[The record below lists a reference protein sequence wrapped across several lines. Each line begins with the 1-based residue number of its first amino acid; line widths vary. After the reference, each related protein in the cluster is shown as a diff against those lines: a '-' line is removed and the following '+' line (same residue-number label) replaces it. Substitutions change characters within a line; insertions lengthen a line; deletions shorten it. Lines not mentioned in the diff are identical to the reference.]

1 MNIVLRPLQFI
12 NGILS
17 KITYFIAMAIISIM
31 VLALSASAL
40 TRYISGHGF
49 DWFIELPPAL
59 VSWLVFPMLGP
70 LLKTGNHIEV
80 DFVSTVLT
88 PLSIKFVKLSVY
100 CVSLISSVIFFKA
113 GLDATVLFF
122 NLGQMMEL
130 EMEIPIWYMFLS
142 FPVGFVI
149 MGLFSLELLITTSQD
164 ILNSW
169 RPPPKMEHKQQSSHQ
184 LNPSNKSKPI

>member
-1 MNIVLRPLQFI
+1 MNNLLLPLQFI

-17 KITYFIAMAIISIM
+17 KITFFIAMAIVCVM

-80 DFVSTVLT
+80 DFVSTILSVK
-88 PLSIKFVKLSVY
+88 SIKYVKFSVY
-100 CVSLISSVIFFKA
+100 LISFISSFIFFKA
-113 GLDATVLFF
+113 GLEATLLFY

-130 EMEIPIWYMFLS
+130 EIDVPIWIMFLS
-142 FPVGFVI
+142 FPVGFII
-149 MGLFSLELLITTSQD
+149 MGLFSLELLLTTSIEIYKD
-164 ILNSW
+164 
-169 RPPPKMEHKQQSSHQ
+169 RFP
-184 LNPSNKSKPI
+184 

>member
-1 MNIVLRPLQFI
+1 MNNLLLPLQFI

-17 KITYFIAMAIISIM
+17 KITFFIAMAIVCVM

-80 DFVSTVLT
+80 DFVSTVLSAK
-88 PLSIKFVKLSVY
+88 SIKYVKFSVY
-100 CVSLISSVIFFKA
+100 LISLISSFIFFKA
-113 GLDATVLFF
+113 GLEATLLFY

-130 EMEIPIWYMFLS
+130 EIDVPIWIMFLS
-142 FPVGFVI
+142 FPVGFII
-149 MGLFSLELLITTSQD
+149 MGLFSLELLLTTSVEIYKD
-164 ILNSW
+164 
-169 RPPPKMEHKQQSSHQ
+169 RFP
-184 LNPSNKSKPI
+184 

>member
-1 MNIVLRPLQFI
+1 MNNILWPLQFI
-12 NGILS
+12 NRVLS
-17 KITYFIAMAIISIM
+17 KIVFFIAMAIVSIM

-80 DFVSTVLT
+80 DFVSTFMT
-88 PLSIKFVKLSVY
+88 KRSIKLVKFFVYFISLLS
-100 CVSLISSVIFFKA
+100 SFIFFKA
-113 GLDATVLFF
+113 GLDATVLFY

-130 EMEIPIWYMFLS
+130 EIDVPIWYMFLS

-149 MGLFSLELLITTSQD
+149 MGLFSLELLITTFQD
-164 ILNSW
+164 IY
-169 RPPPKMEHKQQSSHQ
+169 RDQ
-184 LNPSNKSKPI
+184 LT

>member
-1 MNIVLRPLQFI
+1 MNTILWPLQFI
-12 NGILS
+12 NIILS
-17 KITYFIAMAIISIM
+17 KITFFIAMAIISIM

-80 DFVSTVLT
+80 DFVSTVLS
-88 PLSIKFVKLSVY
+88 PLSIKFVKLFVY

-113 GLDATVLFF
+113 GLDATMLFY

-130 EMEIPIWYMFLS
+130 EIEIPIWYMFLS

-149 MGLFSLELLITTSQD
+149 MGLFSLELLITTSQE

-169 RPPPKMEHKQQSSHQ
+169 PKKDKKQHIEQ
-184 LNPSNKSKPI
+184 LNIQLKRSNKGKPN

>member
-1 MNIVLRPLQFI
+1 MNNLLVPLQFI

-17 KITYFIAMAIISIM
+17 KITFFIAMAIVCVM

-80 DFVSTVLT
+80 DFVSTILSAK
-88 PLSIKFVKLSVY
+88 SIKYVKFSVY
-100 CVSLISSVIFFKA
+100 LISFISSFIFFKA
-113 GLDATVLFF
+113 GLEATLLFY

-130 EMEIPIWYMFLS
+130 EIDVPIWIMFLS
-142 FPVGFVI
+142 FPVGFII
-149 MGLFSLELLITTSQD
+149 MGLFSLELLLTTSIEIYKD
-164 ILNSW
+164 
-169 RPPPKMEHKQQSSHQ
+169 RFP
-184 LNPSNKSKPI
+184 

>member
-1 MNIVLRPLQFI
+1 MNNILLPLQFI
-12 NGILS
+12 NAVLS
-17 KITYFIAMAIISIM
+17 KITFFIAMAIVCIM

-80 DFVSTVLT
+80 DFVSTII
-88 PLSIKFVKLSVY
+88 SAKKIKYIKFFVY
-100 CVSLISSVIFFKA
+100 LISLVSSFIFFKA
-113 GLDATVLFF
+113 GLDATLLFY

-130 EMEIPIWYMFLS
+130 EIDVPIWIMFLS
-142 FPVGFVI
+142 FPVGFII
-149 MGLFSLELLITTSQD
+149 MGLFSLELLLQT
-164 ILNSW
+164 LNEIYEDRST
-169 RPPPKMEHKQQSSHQ
+169 
-184 LNPSNKSKPI
+184 

>member
-1 MNIVLRPLQFI
+1 MNNLLLPLQFI

-17 KITYFIAMAIISIM
+17 KITFFIAMAIVCVM

-80 DFVSTVLT
+80 DFVSTVLSAK
-88 PLSIKFVKLSVY
+88 SIKYVKFSVY
-100 CVSLISSVIFFKA
+100 LISFISSFIFFKA
-113 GLDATVLFF
+113 GLEATLLFY

-130 EMEIPIWYMFLS
+130 EIDVPIWIMFLS
-142 FPVGFVI
+142 FPVGFII
-149 MGLFSLELLITTSQD
+149 MGLFSLELLLTTAIEIYKD
-164 ILNSW
+164 
-169 RPPPKMEHKQQSSHQ
+169 RFP
-184 LNPSNKSKPI
+184 

>member
-1 MNIVLRPLQFI
+1 MNNLLLPLQFI

-17 KITYFIAMAIISIM
+17 KITFFIAMAIVCVM

-80 DFVSTVLT
+80 DFVSTILT
-88 PLSIKFVKLSVY
+88 AKSIKYVKFSVY
-100 CVSLISSVIFFKA
+100 LISFISSFIFFKA
-113 GLDATVLFF
+113 GLEATLLFY

-130 EMEIPIWYMFLS
+130 EIDVPIWIMFLS
-142 FPVGFVI
+142 FPVGFII
-149 MGLFSLELLITTSQD
+149 MGLFSLELLLTTSIEIYKD
-164 ILNSW
+164 
-169 RPPPKMEHKQQSSHQ
+169 RFP
-184 LNPSNKSKPI
+184 

>member
-1 MNIVLRPLQFI
+1 MSNLLLPLQFI
-12 NGILS
+12 NVILS
-17 KITYFIAMAIISIM
+17 KITFFIAMAIVCVM

-80 DFVSTVLT
+80 DFVSTILSAK
-88 PLSIKFVKLSVY
+88 SIKYVKLSVY
-100 CVSLISSVIFFKA
+100 LISFISSFIFFKA
-113 GLDATVLFF
+113 GLEATLLFY

-130 EMEIPIWYMFLS
+130 EIDVPIWIMFLS
-142 FPVGFVI
+142 FPVGFII
-149 MGLFSLELLITTSQD
+149 MGLFSLELLLTTSIEIYKD
-164 ILNSW
+164 
-169 RPPPKMEHKQQSSHQ
+169 RFP
-184 LNPSNKSKPI
+184 

>member
-1 MNIVLRPLQFI
+1 MNNILLPLQFI
-12 NGILS
+12 NGILI
-17 KITYFIAMAIISIM
+17 KVTFFIAMAIISIM

-88 PLSIKFVKLSVY
+88 PLSIKFVKLFVY
-100 CVSLISSVIFFKA
+100 CVSLISSLIFFKA
-113 GLDATVLFF
+113 GLDATVLFY

-130 EMEIPIWYMFLS
+130 EIEIPIWYMFLS

-169 RPPPKMEHKQQSSHQ
+169 RDPPTKQEKKQSNFQ
-184 LNPSNKSKPI
+184 LKPSIKGKPV

>member
-1 MNIVLRPLQFI
+1 
-12 NGILS
+12 
-17 KITYFIAMAIISIM
+17 MAIVCIM

-80 DFVSTVLT
+80 DFVSTIIST
-88 PLSIKFVKLSVY
+88 KKIKYIKFFVY
-100 CVSLISSVIFFKA
+100 LISLVSSFIFFKA
-113 GLDATVLFF
+113 GLDATVLFY

-130 EMEIPIWYMFLS
+130 EIDVPIWIMFLS
-142 FPVGFVI
+142 FPVGFII
-149 MGLFSLELLITTSQD
+149 MGLFSFELLLQT
-164 ILNSW
+164 LNEIYKDRST
-169 RPPPKMEHKQQSSHQ
+169 
-184 LNPSNKSKPI
+184 

>member
-1 MNIVLRPLQFI
+1 MNNILLPLQFI
-12 NGILS
+12 NAVLS
-17 KITYFIAMAIISIM
+17 KITFFIAMAIVCIM

-80 DFVSTVLT
+80 DFVSTII
-88 PLSIKFVKLSVY
+88 SARKIKYIKFFVY
-100 CVSLISSVIFFKA
+100 LISLISSFIFFKA
-113 GLDATVLFF
+113 GLDATVLFY

-130 EMEIPIWYMFLS
+130 EIDVPIWIMFLS
-142 FPVGFVI
+142 FPVGFII
-149 MGLFSLELLITTSQD
+149 MGLFSLELLLQT
-164 ILNSW
+164 LNEIYKDRST
-169 RPPPKMEHKQQSSHQ
+169 
-184 LNPSNKSKPI
+184 

>member
-1 MNIVLRPLQFI
+1 MNNLLLPLQFI

-17 KITYFIAMAIISIM
+17 KITFFIAMAIVCVM

-80 DFVSTVLT
+80 DSVSTILSAK
-88 PLSIKFVKLSVY
+88 SIKYVKFSVY
-100 CVSLISSVIFFKA
+100 LISFISSFIFFKA
-113 GLDATVLFF
+113 GLEATLLFY

-130 EMEIPIWYMFLS
+130 EIDVPIWIMFLS
-142 FPVGFVI
+142 FPVGFII
-149 MGLFSLELLITTSQD
+149 MGLFSLELLLTTSIEIYKD
-164 ILNSW
+164 
-169 RPPPKMEHKQQSSHQ
+169 RFP
-184 LNPSNKSKPI
+184 

>member
-17 KITYFIAMAIISIM
+17 KITFFIAMAIVCIM

-70 LLKTGNHIEV
+70 LLKTGNHIAVSYTHLTLPTNREV
-80 DFVSTVLT
+80 
-88 PLSIKFVKLSVY
+88 
-100 CVSLISSVIFFKA
+100 
-113 GLDATVLFF
+113 
-122 NLGQMMEL
+122 
-130 EMEIPIWYMFLS
+130 
-142 FPVGFVI
+142 
-149 MGLFSLELLITTSQD
+149 
-164 ILNSW
+164 
-169 RPPPKMEHKQQSSHQ
+169 
-184 LNPSNKSKPI
+184 

>member
-1 MNIVLRPLQFI
+1 MNNLLRPLQFI

-17 KITYFIAMAIISIM
+17 KLTFFIAMAIVCVM

-80 DFVSTVLT
+80 DFVSTILSAK
-88 PLSIKFVKLSVY
+88 SIKYVKFSVY
-100 CVSLISSVIFFKA
+100 LISFISSFIFFKA
-113 GLDATVLFF
+113 GLEATLLFY

-130 EMEIPIWYMFLS
+130 EIDVPIWIMFLS
-142 FPVGFVI
+142 FPVGFII
-149 MGLFSLELLITTSQD
+149 MGLFSLELLLTTSIEIYKD
-164 ILNSW
+164 
-169 RPPPKMEHKQQSSHQ
+169 
-184 LNPSNKSKPI
+184 

>member
-1 MNIVLRPLQFI
+1 MNNLLLPLQFI

-17 KITYFIAMAIISIM
+17 KITFFIAMAIVCVM

-80 DFVSTVLT
+80 DFVSTILSAK
-88 PLSIKFVKLSVY
+88 SIKYVKFSVY
-100 CVSLISSVIFFKA
+100 LISFISSFIFFKA
-113 GLDATVLFF
+113 GLEATLLFY

-130 EMEIPIWYMFLS
+130 EIDVPIWIMFLS
-142 FPVGFVI
+142 FPVGFII
-149 MGLFSLELLITTSQD
+149 MGLFSLELLLTTSIEIYKD
-164 ILNSW
+164 
-169 RPPPKMEHKQQSSHQ
+169 RFP
-184 LNPSNKSKPI
+184 

>member
-1 MNIVLRPLQFI
+1 MNSFLLPLQFI

-17 KITYFIAMAIISIM
+17 KVTFFIAMAIVSIM

-80 DFVSTVLT
+80 DFVSTVMT
-88 PLSIKFVKLSVY
+88 QRSIKFVKLFVY
-100 CVSLISSVIFFKA
+100 LISLISSFIFFKA
-113 GLDATVLFF
+113 GLDATILFY

-130 EMEIPIWYMFLS
+130 EIDIPIWYMFLS
-142 FPVGFVI
+142 FPVGFII
-149 MGLFSLELLITTSQD
+149 MGSFSLELLITTCQEIHED
-164 ILNSW
+164 
-169 RPPPKMEHKQQSSHQ
+169 SS
-184 LNPSNKSKPI
+184 I

>member
-1 MNIVLRPLQFI
+1 MNNLLLPLQFI

-17 KITYFIAMAIISIM
+17 KITFFIAIAIVCVM

-80 DFVSTVLT
+80 DFVSTILSAK
-88 PLSIKFVKLSVY
+88 SIKYVKFSVY
-100 CVSLISSVIFFKA
+100 LISFISSFIFFKA
-113 GLDATVLFF
+113 GLEATLLFY

-130 EMEIPIWYMFLS
+130 EIDVPIWIMFLS
-142 FPVGFVI
+142 FPVGFII
-149 MGLFSLELLITTSQD
+149 MGLFSLELLLTTSIEIYKD
-164 ILNSW
+164 
-169 RPPPKMEHKQQSSHQ
+169 RFP
-184 LNPSNKSKPI
+184 

>member
-1 MNIVLRPLQFI
+1 MNNLLLPLQFI

-17 KITYFIAMAIISIM
+17 KITFFIAMAIVCVM

-80 DFVSTVLT
+80 DFVSTILSAK
-88 PLSIKFVKLSVY
+88 SIKYVKFSVY
-100 CVSLISSVIFFKA
+100 LISFISSFIFFKA
-113 GLDATVLFF
+113 GLEATLLFY

-130 EMEIPIWYMFLS
+130 EIDIPIWIMFLS
-142 FPVGFVI
+142 FPVGFII
-149 MGLFSLELLITTSQD
+149 MGLFSLELLLTTSIEIYKD
-164 ILNSW
+164 RFL
-169 RPPPKMEHKQQSSHQ
+169 
-184 LNPSNKSKPI
+184 

>member
-1 MNIVLRPLQFI
+1 MNSFLLPLQFI

-17 KITYFIAMAIISIM
+17 KVTFFIAMAIVSIM

-80 DFVSTVLT
+80 DFVSTVMT
-88 PLSIKFVKLSVY
+88 QRSIKFVKLFVY
-100 CVSLISSVIFFKA
+100 LISLISSFIFFKA
-113 GLDATVLFF
+113 GLDATILFY

-130 EMEIPIWYMFLS
+130 EIDIPIWYMFLS
-142 FPVGFVI
+142 FPVGFII
-149 MGLFSLELLITTSQD
+149 MGSFSLELLMTTYQEIHED
-164 ILNSW
+164 
-169 RPPPKMEHKQQSSHQ
+169 SS
-184 LNPSNKSKPI
+184 I

>member
-1 MNIVLRPLQFI
+1 MNNLLLPLQFI

-17 KITYFIAMAIISIM
+17 KITFFIAMAIVCVM

-80 DFVSTVLT
+80 DFVSTILSAK
-88 PLSIKFVKLSVY
+88 SIKYVKFSVY
-100 CVSLISSVIFFKA
+100 LISFISSFIFFKA
-113 GLDATVLFF
+113 GLEATLLFY

-130 EMEIPIWYMFLS
+130 EIDVPIWIMFLS
-142 FPVGFVI
+142 FPVGFII
-149 MGLFSLELLITTSQD
+149 MGLFSLELLLTTAIEIYKD
-164 ILNSW
+164 RFL
-169 RPPPKMEHKQQSSHQ
+169 
-184 LNPSNKSKPI
+184 

>member
-1 MNIVLRPLQFI
+1 MNNLLLPLQFI

-17 KITYFIAMAIISIM
+17 KITFFIAMAIVCVM

-80 DFVSTVLT
+80 DFVSTILSAK
-88 PLSIKFVKLSVY
+88 SIKYVKFSVY
-100 CVSLISSVIFFKA
+100 LISYISSFIFFKA
-113 GLDATVLFF
+113 GLEATLLFY

-130 EMEIPIWYMFLS
+130 EIDVPIWIMFLS
-142 FPVGFVI
+142 FPVGFII
-149 MGLFSLELLITTSQD
+149 MGLFSLELLLTTSIEIYKD
-164 ILNSW
+164 
-169 RPPPKMEHKQQSSHQ
+169 RFP
-184 LNPSNKSKPI
+184 

>member
-1 MNIVLRPLQFI
+1 MNNLLLPLQFI
-12 NGILS
+12 NVILS
-17 KITYFIAMAIISIM
+17 KITFFIAMAIVCVM

-80 DFVSTVLT
+80 DFVSTI
-88 PLSIKFVKLSVY
+88 LSAKRIKCVKFSVY
-100 CVSLISSVIFFKA
+100 LISFISSFIFFKA
-113 GLDATVLFF
+113 GLEATLLFY

-130 EMEIPIWYMFLS
+130 EIDVPIWIMFLS
-142 FPVGFVI
+142 FPVGFII
-149 MGLFSLELLITTSQD
+149 MGLFSLELLLTTSIEIYKD
-164 ILNSW
+164 
-169 RPPPKMEHKQQSSHQ
+169 RFP
-184 LNPSNKSKPI
+184 

>member
-1 MNIVLRPLQFI
+1 MNNLLLPLQFI

-17 KITYFIAMAIISIM
+17 KITFFIAMAIVCVM

-80 DFVSTVLT
+80 DFVSTI
-88 PLSIKFVKLSVY
+88 LSVKNIKYIKFFVY
-100 CVSLISSVIFFKA
+100 LISFISSFIFFKA
-113 GLDATVLFF
+113 GLEATLLFY

-130 EMEIPIWYMFLS
+130 EIDVPIWIMFLS
-142 FPVGFVI
+142 FPVGFII
-149 MGLFSLELLITTSQD
+149 MGLFSLELLLTTSIEIYKD
-164 ILNSW
+164 
-169 RPPPKMEHKQQSSHQ
+169 RFP
-184 LNPSNKSKPI
+184 

>member
-1 MNIVLRPLQFI
+1 MNNLLLPLQFI

-17 KITYFIAMAIISIM
+17 KITFFIAMAIVCVM

-70 LLKTGNHIEV
+70 LLKNGNHIEV
-80 DFVSTVLT
+80 DFVSTILSAK
-88 PLSIKFVKLSVY
+88 SIKYVKLSVY
-100 CVSLISSVIFFKA
+100 LISFISSFIFFKA
-113 GLDATVLFF
+113 GLEATLLFY

-130 EMEIPIWYMFLS
+130 EIDVPIWIMFLS
-142 FPVGFVI
+142 FPVGFII
-149 MGLFSLELLITTSQD
+149 MGLFSLELLLTTSIEIYKD
-164 ILNSW
+164 
-169 RPPPKMEHKQQSSHQ
+169 RFP
-184 LNPSNKSKPI
+184 

>member
-1 MNIVLRPLQFI
+1 MNNLLLPLQFI

-17 KITYFIAMAIISIM
+17 KITFFIAMAIVCVM

-80 DFVSTVLT
+80 DFVSTILSAK
-88 PLSIKFVKLSVY
+88 SIKYVKFSVY
-100 CVSLISSVIFFKA
+100 LISFISSFIFFKS
-113 GLDATVLFF
+113 GLEATLLFY

-130 EMEIPIWYMFLS
+130 EIDVPIWIMFLS
-142 FPVGFVI
+142 FPVGFII
-149 MGLFSLELLITTSQD
+149 MGLFSLELLLKTSIEIYKD
-164 ILNSW
+164 
-169 RPPPKMEHKQQSSHQ
+169 RFP
-184 LNPSNKSKPI
+184 

>member
-1 MNIVLRPLQFI
+1 MNSFLLPLQFI

-17 KITYFIAMAIISIM
+17 KVTFFIAMAIVSIM

-80 DFVSTVLT
+80 DFVSTVMT
-88 PLSIKFVKLSVY
+88 QRSIKFVKLFVY
-100 CVSLISSVIFFKA
+100 LISLISSFIFFKA
-113 GLDATVLFF
+113 GLDATILFY

-130 EMEIPIWYMFLS
+130 EIDIPIWYMFLS
-142 FPVGFVI
+142 FPVGFII
-149 MGLFSLELLITTSQD
+149 MGSFSLELLITTYQEINED
-164 ILNSW
+164 
-169 RPPPKMEHKQQSSHQ
+169 SS
-184 LNPSNKSKPI
+184 I

>member
-1 MNIVLRPLQFI
+1 MNNLLLPLQFI

-17 KITYFIAMAIISIM
+17 KITFFIAMAIVCVM

-80 DFVSTVLT
+80 DFLSTILSEK
-88 PLSIKFVKLSVY
+88 SIKYVKFSVY
-100 CVSLISSVIFFKA
+100 LISFISSFIFFKA
-113 GLDATVLFF
+113 GLEATLLFY

-130 EMEIPIWYMFLS
+130 EIDVPIWIMFLS
-142 FPVGFVI
+142 FPVGFII
-149 MGLFSLELLITTSQD
+149 MGLFSLELLLTTSIEIYKD
-164 ILNSW
+164 
-169 RPPPKMEHKQQSSHQ
+169 RFP
-184 LNPSNKSKPI
+184 

>member
-1 MNIVLRPLQFI
+1 MNNILRPLQFI
-12 NGILS
+12 NGILT
-17 KITYFIAMAIISIM
+17 KITFFIAMVIVSIM

-70 LLKTGNHIEV
+70 LLKSGNHIEV
-80 DFVSTVLT
+80 DFVSTVMTKKSLK
-88 PLSIKFVKLSVY
+88 IVKLFVY
-100 CVSLISSVIFFKA
+100 FISLLSSFIFFKA
-113 GLDATVLFF
+113 GLDATILFY

-130 EMEIPIWYMFLS
+130 EIDIPIWYMFLS

-149 MGLFSLELLITTSQD
+149 MGLFSLELLLTTLQEIMKD
-164 ILNSW
+164 
-169 RPPPKMEHKQQSSHQ
+169 KVF
-184 LNPSNKSKPI
+184 